1 MLLDGNQTMLRC
13 GKIAETAD
21 SAATVAIPAGLT
33 GGNYTLRVFP
43 EEAHADKTSYAG
55 APAGTGT
62 T

>member
-1 MLLDGNQTMLRC
+1 MLLDGNQTALRY

-21 SAATVAIPAGLT
+21 SAETVAIPAGLI
-33 GGNYTLRVFP
+33 FP